1 MTDLEGKL
9 FMAGLVTDIY
19 TIGYGGY
26 RGLMAGLGM
35 PVDIGSS
42 NSEIVIAGLSGLT
55 AAKWGGVFLGSSDPP
70 DPDPYK
76 EDIGVFLAP
85 LVAGGIWATE
95 FGVGYALGYGVGKL
109 IDLL

>member
-1 MTDLEGKL
+1 MSNLEDKL
-9 FMAGLVTDIY
+9 FMAGLVTDLY

-42 NSEIVIAGLSGLT
+42 NSEIVLAGLSGLT
-55 AAKWGGVFLGSSDPP
+55 AAKWGVMIAGPASSDS
-70 DPDPYK
+70 DPYN
-76 EDIGVFLAP
+76 EGMGMLLAP
-85 LVAGGIWATE
+85 LVAGGSWATE